1 MNALLSVLHFCEVH
15 GPSVLFCTQTIHQPK
30 STSLNLEALQLKPPL
45 ASSPQSSAST
55 TASVPVQKAQ
65 NRSSVQQSPTF
76 SSLSSSTS
84 TLSQSS
90 CPACTAQ
97 MPLIS
102 INDAE
107 VPYKLEASGMVTK
120 DDEDD
125 TVFYLGC
132 RAPQQQHLY
141 AAVRN
146 ACVRSLTV
154 EFCPGKEGPILFGDD
169 ENGYVMSYIFKL
181 RDSQA
186 RGKTRYYAFTMLM
199 TDRVFLVSCWPFL
212 VKVFRSTALSLQ
224 EKAEAVY
231 QREREYREHHP
242 PSSLA
247 SGSARRSSFA
257 PTSPEQFLRRRAH
270 TPMRSLADLLGIE
283 DIYAQIHRQF
293 SYILKSSAR
302 RRIEKVTKGRR
313 AGPLYIQMM
322 KEREK
327 QTNQAS
333 ETSNEDGPKWSK
345 QADVLCGTL
354 VEPPIYSPQA
364 V

>member
-1 MNALLSVLHFCEVH
+1 
-15 GPSVLFCTQTIHQPK
+15 
-30 STSLNLEALQLKPPL
+30 
-45 ASSPQSSAST
+45 
-55 TASVPVQKAQ
+55 
-65 NRSSVQQSPTF
+65 
-76 SSLSSSTS
+76 
-84 TLSQSS
+84 
-90 CPACTAQ
+90 
-97 MPLIS
+97 MPFIT
-102 INDAE
+102 INDTE
-107 VPYKLEASGMVTK
+107 VPYKLEANGMITK
-120 DDEDD
+120 DDEDE
-125 TVFYLGC
+125 TVYYLGC

-154 EFCPGKEGPILFGDD
+154 EFCPGREGPILFGDD

-186 RGKTRYYAFTMLM
+186 RGKTRHYAFTMLM

-212 VKVFRSTALSLQ
+212 VKVFRSTALNLQ

-231 QREREYREHHP
+231 QREREFRERHP
-242 PSSLA
+242 PSL
-247 SGSARRSSFA
+247 SAGGTRRSSFA

-270 TPMRSLADLLGIE
+270 TPMRSLADLLGID

-322 KEREK
+322 KERE
-327 QTNQAS
+327 NQVNQVP
-333 ETSNEDGPKWSK
+333 ETSTDDGPRWTK
-345 QADVLCGTL
+345 QADVLCSAL
-354 VEPPIYSPQA
+354 VETPLYSSQA

>member
-30 STSLNLEALQLKPPL
+30 SASLNLEALQLKPPL

-107 VPYKLEASGMVTK
+107 VPYKLEANGMVTK

-146 ACVRSLTV
+146 ACVRRYSKGMV
-154 EFCPGKEGPILFGDD
+154 YHPVHGK
-169 ENGYVMSYIFKL
+169 
-181 RDSQA
+181 
-186 RGKTRYYAFTMLM
+186 
-199 TDRVFLVSCWPFL
+199 
-212 VKVFRSTALSLQ
+212 AL
-224 EKAEAVY
+224 AMW
-231 QREREYREHHP
+231 H
-242 PSSLA
+242 
-247 SGSARRSSFA
+247 
-257 PTSPEQFLRRRAH
+257 
-270 TPMRSLADLLGIE
+270 
-283 DIYAQIHRQF
+283 
-293 SYILKSSAR
+293 
-302 RRIEKVTKGRR
+302 
-313 AGPLYIQMM
+313 
-322 KEREK
+322 
-327 QTNQAS
+327 
-333 ETSNEDGPKWSK
+333 
-345 QADVLCGTL
+345 
-354 VEPPIYSPQA
+354 
-364 V
+364 

>member
-15 GPSVLFCTQTIHQPK
+15 GPSVLFCTQTIHRSK
-30 STSLNLEALQLKPPL
+30 AAVLNLEALSLNPQLS
-45 ASSPQSSAST
+45 SSPVSATST
-55 TASVPVQKAQ
+55 PSVPVEKSP
-65 NRSSVQQSPTF
+65 NSRTNSQQSPTF
-76 SSLSSSTS
+76 SSLSSSAS
-84 TLSQSS
+84 NCSQSS

-97 MPLIS
+97 MPSIS
-102 INDAE
+102 INDVE
-107 VPYKLEASGMVTK
+107 VPYKLEASGMITK

-154 EFCPGKEGPILFGDD
+154 EFCPGREGPILFGDD

-186 RGKTRYYAFTMLM
+186 RGKTRHYAFTMLM

-212 VKVFRSTALSLQ
+212 VKVFRSTALNLQ

-231 QREREYREHHP
+231 QREREFRERHP
-242 PSSLA
+242 PSLSA
-247 SGSARRSSFA
+247 GSNRRSSFA

-270 TPMRSLADLLGIE
+270 TPMRSLADLLGID

-302 RRIEKVTKGRR
+302 RRLEKVTKGRR
-313 AGPLYIQMM
+313 AGPLYIQML
-322 KEREK
+322 KDREK
-327 QTNQAS
+327 QTSQSQEAS
-333 ETSNEDGPKWSK
+333 ADDASRWRK
-345 QADVLCGTL
+345 QADVMCGPL
-354 VEPPIYSPQA
+354 DPPMYSSQA